1 MALTDPVNPGVA
13 LLYARVST
21 QLQVN
26 DGVSLDVQE
35 RTLIN
40 AAEFHGFTSWEVIR
54 EEGRSGKSIKGRPVL
69 TDALTRLEKGEAN
82 ALIVTR
88 IDRLARST
96 TDFLDIVDMAN
107 KKGWRLIMLDLNL
120 DTSTYQGRFVV
131 TVMSALAEMER
142 GIIAARQKDVHK
154 DRRDRGIKWGVDMGP
169 KNKTPLDIKER
180 IMVERSSG
188 RSYAKIADGLNRDEV
203 PTQNG
208 GKWYASTVKNIVD
221 ATIEEKETKD
231 ESS

>member
-1 MALTDPVNPGVA
+1 MDAPIGKA

-21 QLQVN
+21 QMQVN

-35 RTLIN
+35 RQLVT
-40 AAEFHGFTSWEVIR
+40 AAEFHGFASWEVVR
-54 EEGRSGKSIKGRPVL
+54 EEGRSGKSVKGRPAL
-69 TDALTRLEKGEAN
+69 LDALGRLERKEAD

-107 KKGWRLIMLDLNL
+107 KQGWRLIMLDLNL
-120 DTSTYQGRFVV
+120 DTSSYQGRFVV

-142 GIIAARQKDVHK
+142 GIIAARQRDVHK
-154 DRRDRGIKWGVDMGP
+154 DRRERGIIWGVDMGP
-169 KNKTPLDIKER
+169 KNKTPLDIKNR
-180 IMVERSSG
+180 IVLERSSG
-188 RSYAKIADGLNRDEV
+188 RSYRQIADGLNEDEV

-208 GKWYASTVKNIVD
+208 KVWYASTVKNIMD
-221 ATIEEKETKD
+221 ALIKGEETD
-231 ESS
+231 EEA

>member
-1 MALTDPVNPGVA
+1 MDAPIKSGKA

-35 RTLIN
+35 RTMVN
-40 AAEFHGFTSWEVIR
+40 AAEFHGFESWELVR
-54 EEGRSGKSIKGRPVL
+54 EEGKSGKSITGRPAL
-69 TDALTRLEKGEAN
+69 TDALGRLKRKEVD

-96 TDFLDIVDMAN
+96 TDFLDIVDRAN
-107 KKGWRLIMLDLNL
+107 KEGWRLIMLDLNL

-154 DRRDRGIKWGVDMGP
+154 DRRDRGIVWGVDMGP

-180 IMVERSSG
+180 IMLQRNSG
-188 RSYAKIADGLNRDEV
+188 RAYGKIADELNADGI

-208 GKWYASTVKNIVD
+208 RKWYASTVKNIVD
-221 ATIEEKETKD
+221 AITETGD
-231 ESS
+231 ESGSPE

>member
-1 MALTDPVNPGVA
+1 MDAPIDPGKA

-40 AAEFHGFTSWEVIR
+40 AAEFHGFTSYEVIR

-69 TDALTRLEKGEAN
+69 TDALTRLENGEAA

-154 DRRDRGIKWGVDMGP
+154 DRRDRGIVWGVDMGP

-188 RSYAKIADGLNRDEV
+188 RSYRKIADGLNADGV

-208 GKWYASTVKNIVD
+208 RVWYASTVKNIID
-221 ATIEEKETKD
+221 ATTKGEADGSQEEG
-231 ESS
+231 

>member
-1 MALTDPVNPGVA
+1 MDALNPGKA

-35 RTLIN
+35 RTLIT
-40 AAEFHGFTSWEVIR
+40 AAEFHGFKDWEVIR

-69 TDALTRLEKGEAN
+69 TDALTRLESGEAN

-96 TDFLDIVDMAN
+96 TDFLDIVDRAS

-154 DRRDRGIKWGVDMGP
+154 DRRDRGIVWGVDMGP
-169 KNKTPLDIKER
+169 KNRTLPEIKER
-180 IMVERSSG
+180 IVAERAAGKSFG
-188 RSYAKIADGLNRDEV
+188 KIAEGLNSDGI
-203 PTQNG
+203 PTQNNR
-208 GKWYASTVKNIVD
+208 KWYASTVKNIVD
-221 ATIEEKETKD
+221 ALIEGEADGTTEI
-231 ESS
+231 

>member
-1 MALTDPVNPGVA
+1 MDAPIRSGKA

-35 RTLIN
+35 RTMVN
-40 AAEFHGFTSWEVIR
+40 AAEFHGFESWELVR
-54 EEGRSGKSIKGRPVL
+54 EEGKSGKSITGRPAL
-69 TDALTRLEKGEAN
+69 TDALGRLKRKEVD

-96 TDFLDIVDMAN
+96 TDFLDIVDRAN
-107 KKGWRLIMLDLNL
+107 KEGWRLIMLDLNL

-154 DRRDRGIKWGVDMGP
+154 DRRDRGIVWGVDMGP
-169 KNKTPLDIKER
+169 KNKTPEEVKER
-180 IMVERSSG
+180 ISIERNKGFSF
-188 RSYAKIADGLNRDEV
+188 RRIADGLNADEI

-208 GKWYASTVKNIVD
+208 RKWYASTVKNIVD
-221 ATIEEKETKD
+221 AATNGVAD
-231 ESS
+231 EV

>member
-1 MALTDPVNPGVA
+1 MDAPIKSGKA

-35 RTLIN
+35 RTMVN
-40 AAEFHGFTSWEVIR
+40 AAEFHGFESWELVR
-54 EEGRSGKSIKGRPVL
+54 EEGKSGKSITGRPAL
-69 TDALTRLEKGEAN
+69 TDALGRLKRKEVD

-96 TDFLDIVDMAN
+96 TDFLDIVDRAN
-107 KKGWRLIMLDLNL
+107 KEGWRLIMLDLNL

-154 DRRDRGIKWGVDMGP
+154 DRRDRGIVWGVDMGP
-169 KNKTPLDIKER
+169 KNKTPAEVKER
-180 IMVERSSG
+180 ILSERNRG
-188 RSYAKIADGLNRDEV
+188 RAYGKIADDLNNDHI

-208 GKWYASTVKNIVD
+208 KKWYASTVKNIVD
-221 ATIEEKETKD
+221 ATIVGEAKD
-231 ESS
+231 EA

>member
-1 MALTDPVNPGVA
+1 MV
-13 LLYARVST
+13 
-21 QLQVN
+21 
-26 DGVSLDVQE
+26 
-35 RTLIN
+35 N
-40 AAEFHGFTSWEVIR
+40 AAEFHGFESWELVR
-54 EEGRSGKSIKGRPVL
+54 EEGKSGKSITGRPAL
-69 TDALTRLEKGEAN
+69 TDALGRLKRKEVD

-96 TDFLDIVDMAN
+96 TDFLDIVDRAN
-107 KKGWRLIMLDLNL
+107 KEGWRLIMLDLNL

-154 DRRDRGIKWGVDMGP
+154 DRRDRGIVWGRDMGP

-180 IMVERSSG
+180 IMLQRSSG
-188 RSYAKIADGLNRDEV
+188 RSYAKIAEDLNADSI

-208 GKWYASTVKNIVD
+208 RKWYASTVKNIVD
-221 ATIEEKETKD
+221 AAIAEGEPNEDAK
-231 ESS
+231 

>member
-1 MALTDPVNPGVA
+1 MMDVPMKAGKA

-35 RTLIN
+35 RQMIT
-40 AAEFHGFTSWEVIR
+40 AAEFHGFAEWELVR
-54 EEGRSGKSIKGRPVL
+54 EEGRSGKSITGRP
-69 TDALTRLEKGEAN
+69 ALMESLQRLKSKEVD

-96 TDFLDIVDMAN
+96 TDFLDIVDRAN
-107 KKGWRLIMLDLNL
+107 KEGWRLIMLDLNL

-154 DRRDRGIKWGVDMGP
+154 DRRDRGIVWGVDMGP
-169 KNKTPLDIKER
+169 KDKTSIDIKKR
-180 IMVERSSG
+180 IMVERLGG
-188 RSYAKIADGLNRDEV
+188 RSYRQIANTLNEEGIL
-203 PTQNG
+203 TQH
-208 GKWYASTVKNIVD
+208 GKLWYATTVKNIYD
-221 ATIEEKETKD
+221 AMMNGD
-231 ESS
+231 NDHG

>member
-1 MALTDPVNPGVA
+1 MNETPNPGIA

-69 TDALTRLEKGEAN
+69 TDALTRLEEGTAN

-154 DRRDRGIKWGVDMGP
+154 DRRDRGIVWGVDMGP
-169 KNKTPLDIKER
+169 KNKTPLDIKDR

-188 RSYAKIADGLNRDEV
+188 RSYAKIAEGLNRDTV

-208 GKWYASTVKNIVD
+208 GKWYASTVKNIMD
-221 ATIEEKETKD
+221 ATIEEKEDKD
-231 ESS
+231 GSS

>member
-1 MALTDPVNPGVA
+1 MV
-13 LLYARVST
+13 
-21 QLQVN
+21 
-26 DGVSLDVQE
+26 
-35 RTLIN
+35 N
-40 AAEFHGFTSWEVIR
+40 AAEFHGFESWELVR
-54 EEGRSGKSIKGRPVL
+54 EEGKSGKSITGRPAL
-69 TDALTRLEKGEAN
+69 TDALGRLKRKEVD

-96 TDFLDIVDMAN
+96 TDFLDIVDRAN
-107 KKGWRLIMLDLNL
+107 KEGWRLIMLDLNL

-154 DRRDRGIKWGVDMGP
+154 DRRDRGIVWGRDMGP

-180 IMVERSSG
+180 IMLQRSSG
-188 RSYAKIADGLNRDEV
+188 RSYSKIADQLNADCI

-208 GKWYASTVKNIVD
+208 KKWYASTVKNIVD
-221 ATIEEKETKD
+221 ANIETGDKSGNSE
-231 ESS
+231 